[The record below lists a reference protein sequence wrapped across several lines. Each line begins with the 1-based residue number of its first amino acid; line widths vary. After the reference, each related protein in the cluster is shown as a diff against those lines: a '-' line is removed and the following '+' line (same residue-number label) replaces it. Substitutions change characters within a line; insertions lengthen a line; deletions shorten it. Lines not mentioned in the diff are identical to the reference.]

1 MTATTKTRDGSEIA
15 AQPRRRYADDLYGWV
30 EDQIALLKAGRLSEI
45 DTDNIAEELSDV
57 GNEQYDKL
65 ESAIRVV
72 LLHLLKWDHQPE
84 RRTRSWVGSIVEQ
97 RRRIA
102 RILKKNPSLKT
113 YIAEAILE
121 AYEDAQI
128 DAAVET
134 NLREDQFPID
144 CPYSWE
150 DILDRVIALDDLQS
164 PRKRRGSI
172 PP

>member
-1 MTATTKTRDGSEIA
+1 MTTTTKARGSAEKA
-15 AQPRRRYADDLYGWV
+15 APSRRSYADDLYGWV
-30 EDQIALLKAGRLSEI
+30 EDQIALLKAGRLSEV
-45 DTDNIAEELSDV
+45 DSDNIADELSDV

-84 RRTRSWVGSIVEQ
+84 RRSRSWVGSIIEQ

-102 RILKKNPSLKT
+102 RVLKKNPSLKPH
-113 YIAEAILE
+113 IAEAILE
-121 AYEDAQI
+121 AYEDAQT

-134 NLREDQFPID
+134 NLREDQFPKD

-150 DILDRVIALDDLQS
+150 DILDRVVALDDLQS
-164 PRKRRGSI
+164 PRKR
-172 PP
+172 